1 VANGFIGGRL
11 QERRR
16 TWRRIS
22 AKELQTKGDQTRI
35 RGLRRVTRQPQVRL
49 SRYNA
54 CASCPSQKPFCPGKV
69 TGCCQTVVSLGE
81 TPLFCRPE
89 SKKAEAM
96 NGGTGLFNL
105 YKFVAVYYNREQSV
119 PEIQLTRA
127 AGIFRHDNL
136 FFADV
141 LVLANITERF

>member
-1 VANGFIGGRL
+1 
-11 QERRR
+11 
-16 TWRRIS
+16 
-22 AKELQTKGDQTRI
+22 
-35 RGLRRVTRQPQVRL
+35 
-49 SRYNA
+49 
-54 CASCPSQKPFCPGKV
+54 
-69 TGCCQTVVSLGE
+69 
-81 TPLFCRPE
+81 
-89 SKKAEAM
+89 M